1 LIYSKM
7 IIYNIFNL
15 TLKSIFVN
23 FDQKYSDSIK
33 SMNFE
38 KRKRKILE
46 ILQSDGNV
54 STSEL
59 NGILGTSEI
68 TIRRDL
74 AKLESMGILQ
84 RTHGGAIRTFIEN
97 RMELSFLEK
106 CKINLEEKTRIGQK
120 AAEMVS
126 IGDTIMMDAGT
137 TTLQVAKHIKDKMG
151 IHVVTNSI
159 YVLLELAE
167 SPGIEVTLTG
177 GDLRKISR
185 SLIGPLAINA
195 INNVHMDKLF
205 LGATGISLDESLTS
219 PNMIEAQTKNTM
231 IKVAKT
237 VILLADSSKFGKAT
251 LGKFGELNDI
261 HILITD
267 KKAPQKII
275 EAIIE
280 KGIEVI
286 QV

>member
-1 LIYSKM
+1 MYS
-7 IIYNIFNL
+7 
-15 TLKSIFVN
+15 
-23 FDQKYSDSIK
+23 
-33 SMNFE
+33 E
-38 KRKRKILE
+38 KRRQKILE
-46 ILQSDGNV
+46 IVRSDGNV
-54 STSEL
+54 SISEL
-59 NGILGTSEI
+59 TKIIGNSPI
-68 TIRRDL
+68 TLRRDL
-74 AKLESMGILQ
+74 TKLESEGLIQ
-84 RTHGGAIRTFIEN
+84 RVHGGAINASANIEN

-106 CKINLEEKTRIGQK
+106 CKLNLEEKTRIGQK

-167 SPGIEVTLTG
+167 SPGVEVTLTG

-195 INNVHMDKLF
+195 VNNVHMDKLF
-205 LGATGISLDESLTS
+205 LGATGISLDEGLTS
-219 PNMIEAQTKNTM
+219 PNMIETQTKKAM

-251 LGKFGELNDI
+251 LGKFGELNDV

-280 KGIEVI
+280 KGVEVI